1 MLDSTHK
8 SKEVMDG
15 LGSDEVSLVCVT
27 DVRRQ
32 SLLSSSQVVSLL
44 FAELHLLHQEITICG
59 EMTSFI
65 CKTYL

>member
-1 MLDSTHK
+1 
-8 SKEVMDG
+8 MDG

-32 SLLSSSQVVSLL
+32 SLLSSSQAVSLL
-44 FAELHLLHQEITICG
+44 FAELHLLHKEITICG

-65 CKTYL
+65 CKTYLSFWLIISKGD